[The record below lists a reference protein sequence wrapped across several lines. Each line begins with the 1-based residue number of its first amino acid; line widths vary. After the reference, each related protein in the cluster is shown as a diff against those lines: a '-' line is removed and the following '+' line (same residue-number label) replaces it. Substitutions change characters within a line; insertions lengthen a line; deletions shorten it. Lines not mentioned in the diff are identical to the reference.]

1 MLIKVVKKRILT
13 VSILQLVQSALPW
26 EFGVYGEEEEEIA
39 AKSEDP
45 IMKEIWENKIAV
57 VDINVKPVF
66 QGKQALIN
74 WVLI

>member
-1 MLIKVVKKRILT
+1 MYR
-13 VSILQLVQSALPW
+13 
-26 EFGVYGEEEEEIA
+26 EEEEEIA
-39 AKSEDP
+39 AKSEHP

-57 VDINVKPVF
+57 VDINVKPLF

>member
-1 MLIKVVKKRILT
+1 MKVVKKRILT
-13 VSILQLVQSALPW
+13 VSILQLVQYAPPW

>member
-1 MLIKVVKKRILT
+1 M
-13 VSILQLVQSALPW
+13 
-26 EFGVYGEEEEEIA
+26 YGEEEEEIA

-74 WVLI
+74 WVSIFQHSFHKNYRVITVS